1 MKNSKNIFL
10 SVLLGCLVLVT
21 AIAGIVTMTVK
32 NNDGEELEETIDETM
47 EEYLWGDVAETE
59 DDEPETIHT
68 EVLEESEPVTE
79 AESTLAQLEETQPV
93 TEQTVPVN
101 MEANLPEET
110 VPVPAETIEAAPVAG
125 SEVISLVFSEGSRL
139 KWPVQGSVILEY
151 SMDTTV
157 YFSTL
162 KQYKCNPGILIQ
174 SEPGAAVVSPA
185 NALVNE
191 VGYNDEIGGYVSMS
205 LGNGYE
211 IICGQLADISVCE
224 GDYVNAGDTIGVTAQ
239 PTSCYVV
246 EGCNIYLELRKDDVT
261 VDPLDFME

>member
-21 AIAGIVTMTVK
+21 AIAGVVTMSVK
-32 NNDGEELEETIDETM
+32 NNDGEELKETIDETM
-47 EEYLWGDVAETE
+47 EEYLWGDVAETKE
-59 DDEPETIHT
+59 QETNSSEVLDAEPVTQPESIQTQ
-68 EVLEESEPVTE
+68 LEESQPV
-79 AESTLAQLEETQPV
+79 AEET
-93 TEQTVPVN
+93 VPDN

-110 VPVPAETIEAAPVAG
+110 VPAPAETIEAAPVAG
-125 SEVISLVFSEGSRL
+125 SEVISLVFSEGSKL

-224 GDYVNAGDTIGVTAQ
+224 GDYVNAGDTIGVTAE

>member
-1 MKNSKNIFL
+1 MKNRKNIFL

-21 AIAGIVTMTVK
+21 AIAGVVTMSVK

-47 EEYLWGDVAETE
+47 EEYLWGDVAETKE
-59 DDEPETIHT
+59 QETNT
-68 EVLEESEPVTE
+68 VEVLDAEPVTE
-79 AESTLAQLEETQPV
+79 AESIQTQLEEIQPV
-93 TEQTVPVN
+93 TEENVPDN

-110 VPVPAETIEAAPVAG
+110 VPAPVETLEAAPVAG

-174 SEPGAAVVSPA
+174 SEPGAAVVCPA

-211 IICGQLADISVCE
+211 IICGQLTDISVCE
-224 GDYVNAGDTIGVTAQ
+224 GDYVNAGDTIGVTAE